1 MASHSQPRAPGQ
13 DKKKRK
19 DAGAEKHVLSL
30 ADQMEQSH
38 EALPPKRR
46 HPRNRNRQQATDEY
60 VTPVM
65 SNKILS
71 EARMQQLEID
81 NERCC
86 SYKKSFHCCYSR
98 SKDGQ

>member
-46 HPRNRNRQQATDEY
+46 HPRNRNRQQATDEVLIGCISDFRSFSGNLLLWY
-60 VTPVM
+60 VGLPSVLIHLYRPI
-65 SNKILS
+65 S
-71 EARMQQLEID
+71 
-81 NERCC
+81 
-86 SYKKSFHCCYSR
+86 
-98 SKDGQ
+98 